1 MMIAIVVLIVANVSH
16 PGIILAGVPLAAA
29 LVMGFSIKEIQKFV
43 NSDVGMICG
52 TLCLMIF
59 AIMYLGILHEMGVFA
74 WLVNKILGV
83 LKNSV
88 LGVMIATGVITI
100 LTQLDGSGATTA
112 LYTIPPLRPV
122 YEKMHIRREALLFLE
137 CLGSGI
143 FIVLPWASGIN
154 EGASYLGVNAYDV
167 YKYVIPLAIFSTVLY
182 FLITIPLSIIEKRHG
197 AGMTE
202 AEYAELR
209 KELDKPVDLPFGKG
223 VAIFGALLTLA
234 IMALLLA
241 GVLPSSVTF
250 IIGYILLM
258 VITFRNY
265 ENEKV
270 TIYKKVKSMH

>member
-1 MMIAIVVLIVANVSH
+1 M
-16 PGIILAGVPLAAA
+16 
-29 LVMGFSIKEIQKFV
+29 
-43 NSDVGMICG
+43 
-52 TLCLMIF
+52 
-59 AIMYLGILHEMGVFA
+59 
-74 WLVNKILGV
+74 
-83 LKNSV
+83 
-88 LGVMIATGVITI
+88 
-100 LTQLDGSGATTA
+100 
-112 LYTIPPLRPV
+112 
-122 YEKMHIRREALLFLE
+122 
-137 CLGSGI
+137 
-143 FIVLPWASGIN
+143 
-154 EGASYLGVNAYDV
+154 
-167 YKYVIPLAIFSTVLY
+167 
-182 FLITIPLSIIEKRHG
+182 SIIEKRHG

-223 VAIFGALLTLA
+223 VAIFGTLLTLA